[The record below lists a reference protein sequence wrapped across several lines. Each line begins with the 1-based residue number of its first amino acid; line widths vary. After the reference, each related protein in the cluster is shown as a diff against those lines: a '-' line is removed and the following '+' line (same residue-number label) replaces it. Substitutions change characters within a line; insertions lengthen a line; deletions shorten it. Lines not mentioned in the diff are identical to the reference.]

1 MATYSKYIG
10 QPYES
15 LSSGLILSGS
25 SPYGF
30 TNDYVLNDVYDNET
44 KSVRPKN
51 IRDMILS
58 SWDSNSF
65 KETTASG
72 SSIYY
77 IGFDS
82 GDDSNRDIKGKKI
95 SIGKRSHES
104 TEIMTSQLL
113 SGDADIFF
121 YNTKKDTISNSS
133 TKVVF
138 LSGKDAAQNQQ
149 APYIQAQ
156 VIKVSGNTQSISL
169 NIINPSGDISILSK
183 GIDVAGQDTDT
194 GGTVSING
202 IVFPTYDGSY
212 VGGSA
217 SEKKTLSYYNGEL
230 VWEELTLPNNG
241 YIGNT
246 GSVQNIYGD
255 IVNLNGYPLEF
266 TESMFV
272 PRVFGDVRLGST
284 FDGESITRLL
294 EKMIYSYLAPECTI
308 SLENSTGY
316 AEVGTYPQI
325 TLNYSI
331 TKRSNA
337 TLPTLLINMIPSSYP
352 AIDTYEHKTINGTAE
367 AVIISPV
374 SATSSTFTI
383 KVNDGTATNSESVS
397 VTGIY
402 PYFYGFTSSST
413 MTTSKLKSLQKVI
426 EAKENKVIDIIGS
439 GNFYFI
445 YDAQYGPLSEI
456 RDSYNTNIIG
466 SFSVSTMV
474 LSSPTGLWTSK
485 QFLVYKWPDVEQVGP
500 PSENFEFKY

>member
-15 LSSGLILSGS
+15 LSSGLILSDI
-25 SPYGF
+25 SPYTF

-44 KSVRPKN
+44 KSVLPKN
-51 IRDMILS
+51 IRDMVLS
-58 SWDSNSF
+58 VWDSNSF

-72 SSIYY
+72 SNTYY

-82 GDDSNRDIKGKKI
+82 GDDGNRDIKGKKI
-95 SIGKRSHES
+95 SIGKRSYES
-104 TEIMTSQLL
+104 SEIMTSQLL
-113 SGDADIFF
+113 SGEADLFL
-121 YNTKKDTISNSS
+121 YNTKKDNISNVD
-133 TKVVF
+133 TKVAF
-138 LSGKDAAQNQQ
+138 LAGKDYNQNKS

-156 VIKVSGNTQSISL
+156 VIKVGGNTQSISL

-183 GIDVAGQDTDT
+183 GIDVTGEDTDT

-217 SEKKTLSYYNGEL
+217 SAKKTLSHYNGEL
-230 VWEELTLPNNG
+230 VWKDLTLPNND

-246 GSVQNIYGD
+246 GSSQNIYGN
-255 IVNLNGYPLEF
+255 IVNVNGYPLEF
-266 TESMFV
+266 TESMYV

-284 FDGESITRLL
+284 FNSESITKLL
-294 EKMIYSYLAPECTI
+294 KKMIYSYLAPECKI
-308 SLENSTGY
+308 SFENSTGY
-316 AEVGTYPQI
+316 VEVGTYPQI
-325 TLNYSI
+325 ILNYSI

-337 TLPTLLINMIPSSYP
+337 TLPTLLVNMIPSSYP
-352 AIDTYEHKTINGTAE
+352 SISTYEHKTVNGTAE

-413 MTTSKLKSLQKVI
+413 MTTSTLKNMQKVI
-426 EAKENKVIDIIGS
+426 EPKENKTIDITGS

-445 YDAQYGPLSEI
+445 YSAQYGPLSEI
-456 RDSYNTNIIG
+456 RNSYGTNIIG

-485 QFLVYKWPDVEQVGP
+485 QFLVYKLPDVDQIGP